1 MSYKINDKE
10 YDEFSVKNQNILD
23 QLINREVYCC
33 MTSEMEYMLKKV
45 ETDTEDDD
53 NPFGESDLENT
64 WVHHCPNCGLDE
76 EFEDIEVKDI
86 PDEDLKTEFDTLLTH
101 NLICQDARDEVIDDI
116 VGMIRTYV
124 ETLHKTG
131 EYDVLASR
139 VLEFKLSV
147 QVFDAFG
154 NSIGENYDDLTRFS
168 ETDLDRQLRNAD
180 AKLGRY
186 GFPNIYGSRYHDE
199 DDPAAYKIDCILF
212 AADENCR
219 NRLGLYAKNKLNE
232 FVNKYRIAIVNRSDA
247 CKKKYHDI
255 MADSDIVSEQIFAI
269 PENIVI
275 REDADGKE
283 YGNHLLA
290 AEKTGIAK
298 IRMNGWETDLIEEES
313 RRDDFVCWL
322 RNPSKAS
329 WGLCLPYD
337 KGGVKNAFYPDFL
350 IVRRDDTVGYVV
362 DILEPHG
369 DQYNDNLPKAKALA
383 DYARKEERLGRI
395 QLIRKSSIHMGQK
408 FIRLD
413 LTDRS
418 IREKVLLANTDDELK
433 NIFTTDGTYLM

>member
-1 MSYKINDKE
+1 
-10 YDEFSVKNQNILD
+10 
-23 QLINREVYCC
+23 
-33 MTSEMEYMLKKV
+33 
-45 ETDTEDDD
+45 
-53 NPFGESDLENT
+53 
-64 WVHHCPNCGLDE
+64 
-76 EFEDIEVKDI
+76 
-86 PDEDLKTEFDTLLTH
+86 
-101 NLICQDARDEVIDDI
+101 
-116 VGMIRTYV
+116 
-124 ETLHKTG
+124 
-131 EYDVLASR
+131 
-139 VLEFKLSV
+139 
-147 QVFDAFG
+147 
-154 NSIGENYDDLTRFS
+154 
-168 ETDLDRQLRNAD
+168 
-180 AKLGRY
+180 
-186 GFPNIYGSRYHDE
+186 
-199 DDPAAYKIDCILF
+199 
-212 AADENCR
+212 
-219 NRLGLYAKNKLNE
+219 
-232 FVNKYRIAIVNRSDA
+232 
-247 CKKKYHDI
+247 